1 MPVQIIAGALAISIA
16 IPILW
21 FSVATSSAGRPG
33 GLFGKTKSAL
43 GDVQDVRQL
52 VLEKSARERLVRPLM
67 MRLGAAFMRV
77 TPKGWAD
84 KMDRDL
90 GLAGMTGRTS
100 VEVVLFAKVA
110 LAVGLFLFG
119 WFGPISNLPMAR
131 LATLFI
137 SGIGFFAPEVWIS
150 RRANKRQHRIQI
162 QLPDVLDQ
170 IAMSVEAGLGF
181 EAALARA
188 ARAGEGPLAEELGRT
203 MREMQLGVSRSE
215 ALRNLADRTE
225 VPDLSSFVLA
235 VVQSEEYGL
244 PITKVLGVQAKEL
257 RDKRSQRAEER
268 ALKIPVLMIF
278 PLAVCIFPTIFII
291 LLGPALIRIYEGMS
305 LIRR

>member
-1 MPVQIIAGALAISIA
+1 MPVQVIAGALAISIA

-21 FSVATSSAGRPG
+21 FSAAGSSAGRPG
-33 GLFGKTKSAL
+33 GLLGRRKSAL

-52 VLEKSARERLVRPLM
+52 VLEKSARERLVRPFM
-67 MRLGAAFMRV
+67 VRLGSAFMRM

-84 KMDRDL
+84 KMDRKL
-90 GLAGMTGRTS
+90 GLAGMTGRVS
-100 VEVVLFAKVA
+100 VEVVLFTKVA

-119 WFGPISNLPMAR
+119 WFGPISNLPMPR
-131 LATLFI
+131 LATLVI
-137 SGIGFFAPEVWIS
+137 SGIAFFAPNVWVS
-150 RRANKRQHRIQI
+150 RRADKRQHQIQI

-170 IAMSVEAGLGF
+170 LAMSVDAGLAF
-181 EAALARA
+181 EAALTRA
-188 ARAGEGPLAEELGRT
+188 AQAGEGPLAEELGRT
-203 MREMQLGVSRSE
+203 LREMQLGVSRSQ

-244 PITKVLGVQAKEL
+244 PITKVLGVQAEEL

-291 LLGPALIRIYEGMS
+291 LLGPAMIRIYQGMS

>member
-1 MPVQIIAGALAISIA
+1 
-16 IPILW
+16 
-21 FSVATSSAGRPG
+21 
-33 GLFGKTKSAL
+33 
-43 GDVQDVRQL
+43 
-52 VLEKSARERLVRPLM
+52 
-67 MRLGAAFMRV
+67 
-77 TPKGWAD
+77 
-84 KMDRDL
+84 
-90 GLAGMTGRTS
+90 
-100 VEVVLFAKVA
+100 
-110 LAVGLFLFG
+110 
-119 WFGPISNLPMAR
+119 
-131 LATLFI
+131 
-137 SGIGFFAPEVWIS
+137 
-150 RRANKRQHRIQI
+150 
-162 QLPDVLDQ
+162 
-170 IAMSVEAGLGF
+170 MSVEAGLGF
-181 EAALARA
+181 EAALTRA

-244 PITKVLGVQAKEL
+244 PITKVLGVQANEL

-291 LLGPALIRIYEGMS
+291 LLGPALIRIHEGMS

>member
-1 MPVQIIAGALAISIA
+1 MPVQVIAGALAISIA

-33 GLFGKTKSAL
+33 GLLGRRKSAL

-52 VLEKSARERLVRPLM
+52 VLEKSARERLVRPFM
-67 MRLGAAFMRV
+67 VRLGSAFMRM
-77 TPKGWAD
+77 TPKAWAD
-84 KMDRDL
+84 KMDRKL
-90 GLAGMTGRTS
+90 GLAGMTGRVS
-100 VEVVLFAKVA
+100 VEVVLFTKVA

-119 WFGPISNLPMAR
+119 WFGPISNLPMPR
-131 LATLFI
+131 LATLVI
-137 SGIGFFAPEVWIS
+137 SGIAFFAPNAWIS
-150 RRANKRQHRIQI
+150 RRADKRQHLIQI

-170 IAMSVEAGLGF
+170 LAMSVDAGLAF
-181 EAALARA
+181 EAALTRA
-188 ARAGEGPLAEELGRT
+188 AQAGGGPLAEELGRT
-203 MREMQLGVSRSE
+203 LREMQLGVSRSQ

-244 PITKVLGVQAKEL
+244 PITKVLGVQAEEL

-291 LLGPALIRIYEGMS
+291 LLGPAMIRIYQGMS